1 MHDQTQQHDQQ
12 TEREHIIQ
20 TQLNLNQSFIQE
32 EQAMPR
38 LIPENQHGNTTPQK
52 QNGSQPQQNQ
62 HPNNIEQVA
71 TNAVDSA

>member
-32 EQAMPR
+32 EQPMPR
-38 LIPENQHGNTTPQK
+38 LILENQHGNTTPSQK
-52 QNGSQPQQNQ
+52 QNGSQP
-62 HPNNIEQVA
+62 
-71 TNAVDSA
+71 